1 MSAIYEISGAFILLF
16 SLDIKCVSSFTACV
30 RNNTHYKFSTYL
42 SNNMP
47 LDITTAD
54 EDQMLE

>member
-1 MSAIYEISGAFILLF
+1 MSAIHEISGAFLLLF
-16 SLDIKCVSSFTACV
+16 SLDIKCVRSFTARV
-30 RNNTHYKFSTYL
+30 HHNTHYKFPTYL
-42 SNNMP
+42 NNNMP